1 MGTEAEEV
9 ENIDGLFEGDDE
21 ETTEVET
28 EVEAKVEEP
37 STEEPTEPTTEEQD
51 KRVPIAALL
60 DERSKRQALEDKVS
74 DLESRIPVVNEEP
87 DPIIDPEDYKKYVRQ
102 QVESDIAKDNADKW
116 TAKVEASRSTMLET
130 EADYE
135 EMESGFMT
143 AVKVNPDLQAKMNAE
158 PDPAKFAYEEGKK
171 YLLGLAKR
179 FAPKDETKVTE
190 TEEPALKL
198 VKTPNLAKATAQ
210 APNSVA
216 PEVEETVDEMF
227 EDQKY

>member
-37 STEEPTEPTTEEQD
+37 STEEATEPTTEEQD

-60 DERSKRQALEDKVS
+60 DERSKRQALEDQVS
-74 DLESRIPVVNEEP
+74 DLQSRIPVVNEEP
-87 DPIIDPEDYKKYVRQ
+87 DPIIDPEAYKAYVKAE
-102 QVESDIAKDNADKW
+102 VKADFDKEVNDKW
-116 TAKVEASRSTMLET
+116 AAKVEASRSTMLET

-143 AVKVNPDLQAKMNAE
+143 AVKVNPDLQAQMNAE
-158 PDPAKFAYEEGKK
+158 PDPAKFAYDEGKK

-179 FAPKDETKVTE
+179 FAPKDETEVTE
-190 TEEPALKL
+190 TEEPTLKL

-210 APNSVA
+210 APNSIPA
-216 PEVEETVDEMF
+216 EKEETLGEMF
-227 EDQKY
+227 EDQPY